1 MEAIIKK
8 AESSKRLRVL
18 FEGWRLLQHSYGQVT
33 AFQLIHLWKL
43 YGPNGKYG
51 HKIDFYV
58 TEAPY
63 YNPNWKNTQKLVYS
77 EEYNNILTNMKEY
90 NDEKIDVIYRQTY
103 PYNINITEENKDIPK
118 CVFYTSEFSKINH
131 GYFQIEKPS
140 ELNDTHYDE
149 YIRVFLEQF
158 NNIYFTSPSVWSSR
172 GMIPYLN
179 NNEESP
185 RNRIITHGVDT
196 SIFYRHK
203 NNLKRNEIRKMYN
216 VKDSDIL
223 MINIGAMTTNKG
235 ILLILEALHNLV
247 NKLKKTQYKLLLKG
261 SGDLYMCKEF
271 LEAYFIQFRQ
281 KGTMTQEQI
290 DNLYKHII
298 FTNKTLSYSAI
309 NDLFNAS
316 DLYISPYLAEGFG
329 LTMLEAL
336 ASGLNVLVPK
346 TGSTREYMND
356 IYNNGG
362 EEYIYYVDSAVVQ
375 DPNGLCQN
383 NITMNN
389 LMSTL
394 LNNEEKFK
402 QVKSTESY
410 NKVQSYIEKDYSWY
424 KVAELLYTYL
434 YEIANEQIH

>member
-1 MEAIIKK
+1 MNN
-8 AESSKRLRVL
+8 STPKRLSVL

-43 YGPNGKYG
+43 YGPDGKYG

-77 EEYNNILTNMKEY
+77 EEYNNILKNLKEY
-90 NDEKIDVIYRQTY
+90 NDEKVDIIYRQTY
-103 PYNINITEENKDIPK
+103 PYNINVSEDNLDTPK

-131 GYFQIEKPS
+131 GYFQLEKPA

-149 YIRVFLEQF
+149 YIRVFLQQF
-158 NNIYFTSPSVWSSR
+158 DNIYFTSPSVWSSR
-172 GMIPYLN
+172 GMIQYLD
-179 NNEESP
+179 NNEDSP
-185 RNRIITHGVDT
+185 RNRIITHGVDS
-196 SIFYRHK
+196 SIFYKHS
-203 NNLKRNEIRKMYN
+203 NNTKRNEIRKMYN

-223 MINIGAMTTNKG
+223 LINIGAMTTNKG

-271 LEAYFIQFRQ
+271 LEAYFVQFKQ
-281 KGTMTQEQI
+281 KGIMNQEQI

-346 TGSTREYMND
+346 TGSTKEYMDD
-356 IYNNGG
+356 IYSNGG
-362 EEYIYYVDSAVVQ
+362 NEYIYYMDSSVVQ

-402 QVKSTESY
+402 ITKSQYGYQTL
-410 NKVQSYIEKDYSWY
+410 KSYIEKDYSWY

-434 YEIANEQIH
+434 HDIVHKRV